1 MLPMTDPYQPPLLH
15 GVNEDALD
23 RFPDHPSRSTRAAR
37 LCLFCSVVLFF
48 ANVSIFVVGQ
58 TRSVGLVFAVNK
70 FLLANLAYSV
80 PPLIHAGLAVAARN
94 KPVLALHLLLVA
106 KLSVIRMILLLLNML
121 ASFLAIHVLDQEGL
135 ISLIL
140 QLATFLYS
148 MADYNLILPLY
159 AFWLVAMVV
168 VICVRRFKS
177 R

>member
-1 MLPMTDPYQPPLLH
+1 MADPYQPPLH
-15 GVNEDALD
+15 PSVDGNALD
-23 RFPDHPSRSTRAAR
+23 RFPDRSRPSTRAAH
-37 LCLFCSVVLFF
+37 LCLFCFVVLFF
-48 ANVSIFVVGQ
+48 ANVSIFVAGQ
-58 TRSVGLVFAVNK
+58 TRSVNLVFAVKK

-80 PPLIHAGLAVAARN
+80 PPLVHAGLARAVRN

-106 KLSVIRMILLLLNML
+106 KLSAMRMVLLLLNML